1 MRASNFAKASAT
13 ASALALVLGERK
25 QGGRVTSGYAGN
37 NRVFLCHARHLR
49 RRLNSAAPPPRRLR
63 EPRKFLTIPR
73 SKLSARPKPARKA
86 GLPNI
91 GVLQAQPTA
100 TARSASR
107 LRRDQMAARGEL
119 LRGSRRPFKRAS
131 DRFRFHASD
140 FANTAP
146 AVDRS
151 EAASASSA
159 ASRGEPRLKTSLT
172 RRDAPSPTIF
182 RPAIPAPE
190 RRQSA

>member
-1 MRASNFAKASAT
+1 MRASNLVNASAT
-13 ASALALVLGERK
+13 ESAFALVLGERK
-25 QGGRVTSGYAGN
+25 QGGRIASGYAGN
-37 NRVFLCHARHLR
+37 NRVFFCHAATSEDDSLKP
-49 RRLNSAAPPPRRLR
+49 AASPKASR

-73 SKLSARPKPARKA
+73 SKLSARPEPARKA

-91 GVLQAQPTA
+91 GVLQAQPTGERA
-100 TARSASR
+100 RAPSQCAVKWRRETAASAEPT
-107 LRRDQMAARGEL
+107 DAQA
-119 LRGSRRPFKRAS
+119 
-131 DRFRFHASD
+131 RFRSLSVSRKH

-151 EAASASSA
+151 DAASASSA

-172 RRDAPSPTIF
+172 CRDAPSPTIF
-182 RPAIPAPE
+182 KPAMPAPE